1 MKHLILIPI
10 IAMSACTSTQ
20 EKREYRRSQVE
31 VISTQVEARSRD
43 NSAGAQARVAL
54 YEAMAEVARSAP
66 DSADAIA
73 VAMAISS
80 VREES
85 DTTGPIVQLHREQ
98 NEAIE
103 VVKAVAPSLIG
114 VLGTVGVAAMNA
126 DVAKTQSRNNAAIQV
141 NDSQQD
147 ARIVEAVAGLGAAAS
162 AQVGTSVGGDY
173 YVTGGDLDQSTQA
186 TATSSTSNTET
197 TTTNTDSNNVTEA
210 VTNEYVTT
218 DGTKVSLAD
227 IQALLAN
234 NLEVTVL
241 IDGEEV
247 EVEQCPEGGLTFGGG
262 SESC

>member
-1 MKHLILIPI
+1 MKHLLLIPI

-20 EKREYRRSQVE
+20 EKRDYRRSQVE

-54 YEAMAEVARSAP
+54 YEAMAEVARNAP

-98 NEAIE
+98 NEALE

-114 VLGTVGVAAMNA
+114 VLGTVGTVALNA
-126 DVAKTQSRNNAAIQV
+126 DVAKTQSRNNAAIQI

-173 YVTGGDLDQSTQA
+173 YVTGGDLDQSTA
-186 TATSSTSNTET
+186 TATSTSTTTSTET
-197 TTTNTDSNNVTEA
+197 TSDSNNVT
-210 VTNEYVTT
+210 TYTTT
-218 DGTKVSLAD
+218 DGTSVTLED
-227 IQALLAN
+227 IQKLLES
-234 NLEVTVL
+234 NLRVTVL
-241 IDGEEV
+241 IDDEEV
-247 EVEQCPEGGLTFGGG
+247 EVEQCPDGGFTFGGG
-262 SESC
+262 SNAC

>member
-98 NEAIE
+98 NEALE

-114 VLGTVGVAAMNA
+114 VLGTVGTVSLNA
-126 DVAKTQSRNNAAIQV
+126 DVAKTQSRNNAAIQI

-173 YVTGGDLDQSTQA
+173 YVTGGDLDQSTVTS
-186 TATSSTSNTET
+186 TATTTSTSTETSTET
-197 TTTNTDSNNVTEA
+197 TSDSNNVT
-210 VTNEYVTT
+210 TYTTT
-218 DGTKVSLAD
+218 DGTSVTLED
-227 IQALLAN
+227 IQELLES
-234 NLEVTVL
+234 NLRVTVL
-241 IDGEEV
+241 IDDEEV
-247 EVEQCPEGGLTFGGG
+247 EVEQCPDGSLTFGGG
-262 SESC
+262 SNAC